1 MMYGPHI
8 GVVLCLS
15 LEIHAI
21 VFGKVSH
28 LLQVLDLFVAS
39 VGRSL
44 VAEFRQL
51 VTGVVHVVEVY
62 QLESQC
68 VTILSE
74 LINSLIST
82 SGHK

>member
-1 MMYGPHI
+1 MMDGPHI
-8 GVVLCLS
+8 SVLLRLR

-21 VFGKVSH
+21 VSGKVGH
-28 LLQVLDLFVAS
+28 LLQMLDLLVAS
-39 VGRSL
+39 VGLRL
-44 VAEFRQL
+44 VAELCQL
-51 VTGVVHVVEVY
+51 VTGVVYVIEVY

-68 VTILSE
+68 VTVLSE

>member
-1 MMYGPHI
+1 MDGPHI
-8 GVVLCLS
+8 RVVLCLR

-21 VFGKVSH
+21 VFGKVGH
-28 LLQVLDLFVAS
+28 LLQVVDLLVAS

-44 VAEFRQL
+44 VAELRQL

-62 QLESQC
+62 QLEPHC